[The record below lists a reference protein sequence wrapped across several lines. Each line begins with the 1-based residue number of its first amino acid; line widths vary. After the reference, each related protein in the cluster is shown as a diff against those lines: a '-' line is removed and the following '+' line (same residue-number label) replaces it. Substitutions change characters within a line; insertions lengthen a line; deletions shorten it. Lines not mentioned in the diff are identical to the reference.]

1 MKRESA
7 VLDALRARMGEAPWV
22 VGLGALGIALGVLCV
37 LTGALRGFEVPPEGD
52 LWETATFDG
61 AVGVFVVTM
70 ALLVPDAGFGRKGR
84 RWWTVALFGVTGYS
98 YGIETV
104 QAFRG
109 LDPRFSAVA
118 GATDQ
123 ILGGVFFLTALGLMV
138 LFVVLAWRYVRRR
151 STPLGLAV
159 RYGAATA
166 LLAFAVGVG
175 MTVIEGRTVG
185 SAGNLLPLHA
195 VGFHGLQAVPLVAL
209 LMIWAG
215 APANVAKR
223 RIHMA
228 GLAWAGVCLA
238 VLWQTVEGAAPL
250 EPSPAL
256 AAAFVCLAAWTAT
269 LGAAFRTWM
278 GPRAA
283 GTAH

>member
-1 MKRESA
+1 MKRASE
-7 VLDALRARMGEAPWV
+7 VLDALRARTGEAPWV

-37 LTGALRGFEVPPEGD
+37 LTGTLRGFEVSPEGD

-70 ALLVPDAGFGRKGR
+70 ALLVPDAGFGRTGR
-84 RWWTVALFGVTGYS
+84 WCWTVALFGVTGYS
-98 YGIETV
+98 YGVETV

-118 GATDQ
+118 GTTDQ

-138 LFVVLAWRYVRRR
+138 LFLVLAWRYVRRR
-151 STPLGLAV
+151 ATPLGLAV

-166 LLAFAVGVG
+166 LLAFGVGIG

-195 VGFHGLQAVPLVAL
+195 AGFHGLQAVPVVAL
-209 LMIWAG
+209 LLTWAG
-215 APANVAKR
+215 APADVTKR
-223 RIHMA
+223 RVHLA
-228 GLAWAGVCLA
+228 GLAWVGVCLA
-238 VLWQTVEGAAPL
+238 VLWQAAEGAAPL

-256 AAAFVCLAAWTAT
+256 AAAFVGLAAWTVT
-269 LGAAFRTWM
+269 VGTAFRTWV
-278 GPRAA
+278 RRR
-283 GTAH
+283 TW